1 MISHHSSIA
10 ALLLCF
16 VFTALPKP
24 ALVAADKPEVLAA
37 AIHAEKKKVDD
48 EYIPWIPDYR
58 LTWDDFLCEPKRNTD
73 AVASTSTALGIAYQI
88 RSGKL
93 MYQITCKFSKN
104 KSWGLVKTPYILA
117 HEQGHFDITEI
128 FARKLYQA
136 LDGYRMNRSTFQNDI
151 NRIYETIVNAK
162 ETFQTAYDLETDH
175 SRNKRKQT
183 EWLERID
190 NLLADTQ
197 PYAMYP

>member
-1 MISHHSSIA
+1 MISPLPPLA
-10 ALLLCF
+10 AVLLF
-16 VFTALPKP
+16 FFFTALPKP
-24 ALVAADKPEVLAA
+24 ALVAADKPISYASV
-37 AIHAEKKKVDD
+37 IHAEKKKVDD
-48 EYIPWIPDYR
+48 EYIPWVPDYR
-58 LTWDDFLCEPKRNTD
+58 LTWDDFLCAPKRNTD

-88 RSGKL
+88 RNGKL
-93 MYQITCKFSKN
+93 SYQITCKFSKN

-136 LDGYRMNRSTFQNDI
+136 LKDYRLSRSTFQNDI
-151 NRIYETIVNAK
+151 NRIYETVVDSK
-162 ETFQTAYDLETDH
+162 EAFQAAYDAETDH
-175 SRNKRKQT
+175 SRNKRKQD